1 MFAAQEPLNRAA
13 CVPDVLIVTG
23 ILFVTGELSD
33 ISVIINL
40 IHIVLLLTV
49 AAAERSCHI

>member
-33 ISVIINL
+33 ISVIIKL
-40 IHIVLLLTV
+40 IRIVLL
-49 AAAERSCHI
+49 